1 MEGIQKD
8 IDTIHKYML
17 DLQLATGIETT
28 VVVKTTKEEDEY
40 FFTILINVNGEFE
53 PAAEDLDFDSVICYL
68 SGVMIGHDMA
78 MGGLFKKTFLN

>member
-8 IDTIHKYML
+8 IDEIQKYML
-17 DLQLATGIETT
+17 DLQLATGIETS

-40 FFTILINVNGEFE
+40 YFTILINVNNIFE

-68 SGVMIGHDMA
+68 SGLMIGHDMA
-78 MGGLFKKTFLN
+78 IGSVFKKIHSN

>member
-8 IDTIHKYML
+8 IDTIQKYML

-68 SGVMIGHDMA
+68 SGIMIGHDLA
-78 MGGLFKKTFLN
+78 MGHMFKKIHSN

>member
-8 IDTIHKYML
+8 IDEIQKQML
-17 DLQLATGIETT
+17 ELQMATGIETT

-40 FFTILINVNGEFE
+40 YFTILINVNEEFQ

-68 SGVMIGHDMA
+68 SGLMIGHDMA
-78 MGGLFKKTFLN
+78 IGSVFKKIHSN